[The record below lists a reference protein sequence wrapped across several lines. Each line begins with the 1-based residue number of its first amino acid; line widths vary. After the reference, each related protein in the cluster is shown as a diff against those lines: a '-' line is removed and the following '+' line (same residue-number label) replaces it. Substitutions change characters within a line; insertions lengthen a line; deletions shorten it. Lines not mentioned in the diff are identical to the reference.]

1 MIISTNFLD
10 TCASDNYVS
19 SMDFNKGSIICVFI
33 GILLTVPVYLLNAS
47 ELILDLRE
55 VRMQMEAGAI
65 LADYSY

>member
-10 TCASDNYVS
+10 TCASDNCYIS
-19 SMDFNKGSIICVFI
+19 SLDFNKGSIIYVFI

-47 ELILDLRE
+47 EPILDLRE
-55 VRMQMEAGAI
+55 VRMQMEAI